1 MINYN
6 AVTACTVSREPDLK
20 KIHLCLLSIR
30 HADVP
35 ESCVRYVGAIVDD
48 VIKTGSEVMTN
59 RYNSLNVAFS

>member
-1 MINYN
+1 MY
-6 AVTACTVSREPDLK
+6 
-20 KIHLCLLSIR
+20 LLSIR

-59 RYNSLNVAFS
+59 RYNSLHFSFLIEIRYRL